1 MTREEKGAIIEELA
15 EKFGNQANYYF
26 ADASGLSVEKTDT
39 FRRECYKRGFEYIV
53 VKNTLIEKALERNE
67 LNDSAFVGGVLK
79 GFTGIIFSEDP
90 KAPARLIKEF
100 SKNNN
105 GLPAFKGA
113 IVDKSYFSGAGQLD
127 TLMTLKTKN
136 ELIGDVIG
144 LLQSPLK
151 NVVSGLKASGSTIA
165 GVLKTLSER

>member
-1 MTREEKGAIIEELA
+1 MNREEKGAIIEELA
-15 EKFGNQANYYF
+15 EKFGQKPNYYF
-26 ADASGLSVEKTDT
+26 SDASGMSVEKTDN
-39 FRRECYKRGFEYIV
+39 FRRECFKRGFEYVV
-53 VKNTLIEKALERNE
+53 VKNTLIEKALEKNE
-67 LNDSAFVGGVLK
+67 LNDSAFISEVLR

-127 TLMTLKTKN
+127 TLMTLKTKQ
-136 ELIGDVIG
+136 ELIGEVIG
-144 LLQSPLK
+144 LLQSPIK
-151 NVVSGLKASGSTIA
+151 NVVSGLKSSGSTIA

>member
-1 MTREEKGAIIEELA
+1 MTRAEKGAIIEELA
-15 EKFGNQANYYF
+15 EKFGNQPNYYF
-26 ADASGLSVEKTDT
+26 ADASGLSVEKTDN
-39 FRRECYKRGFEYIV
+39 FRRECYKRGFEYVV

-151 NVVSGLKASGSTIA
+151 NVVSGLKSSGSTIA